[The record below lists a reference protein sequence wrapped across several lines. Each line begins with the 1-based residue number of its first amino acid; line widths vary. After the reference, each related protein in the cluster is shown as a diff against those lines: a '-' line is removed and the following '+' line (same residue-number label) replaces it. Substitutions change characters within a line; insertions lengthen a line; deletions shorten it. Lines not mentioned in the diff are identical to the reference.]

1 VTIVSLLEVFSLVY
15 YDYKLLISLVA
26 KSMSSHL
33 ECLRFSQTLMKS
45 QQLIEQ
51 VYTSILLARSL
62 IKDLLSVKPNLFC
75 DDMLKLVNVA

>member
-1 VTIVSLLEVFSLVY
+1 
-15 YDYKLLISLVA
+15 
-26 KSMSSHL
+26 MSSHL

-62 IKDLLSVKPNLFC
+62 IKDLLSVKPNLYS
-75 DDMLKLVNVA
+75 DDMLKLVNFA